1 MKSRI
6 NEIIDKK
13 MKYEVHDKVLAI
25 ANRKRNSCVQI
36 LRLSFSIIVLTIMLF
51 MFMNNNYA
59 KYDFKDNIIINE
71 RKSMGGSRIDAIAI
85 PIYNNND
92 YKNNEGISEYKFYK
106 DIELLSK
113 YDDISMYAIYGRK
126 NKSDKEYNVFNC
138 YNIVYI
144 NREDNKEIN
153 INFSRKNKPFR
164 DYHFDDVAFYS
175 IINDTKIK
183 IFKYED
189 IYFTEFIYNGV
200 NFDIELQNVD
210 KEELVVLLKSIIK

>member
-1 MKSRI
+1 
-6 NEIIDKK
+6 
-13 MKYEVHDKVLAI
+13 
-25 ANRKRNSCVQI
+25 
-36 LRLSFSIIVLTIMLF
+36 

-71 RKSMGGSRIDAIAI
+71 RKSMGGSKIDAIAI

-200 NFDIELQNVD
+200 NFNIELQNVD

>member
-1 MKSRI
+1 MFIFLFFCIFYSFL
-6 NEIIDKK
+6 
-13 MKYEVHDKVLAI
+13 V
-25 ANRKRNSCVQI
+25 I
-36 LRLSFSIIVLTIMLF
+36 LLV
-51 MFMNNNYA
+51 
-59 KYDFKDNIIINE
+59 
-71 RKSMGGSRIDAIAI
+71 
-85 PIYNNND
+85 
-92 YKNNEGISEYKFYK
+92 
-106 DIELLSK
+106 
-113 YDDISMYAIYGRK
+113 
-126 NKSDKEYNVFNC
+126 
-138 YNIVYI
+138 
-144 NREDNKEIN
+144 EIN

>member
-1 MKSRI
+1 
-6 NEIIDKK
+6 
-13 MKYEVHDKVLAI
+13 
-25 ANRKRNSCVQI
+25 
-36 LRLSFSIIVLTIMLF
+36 
-51 MFMNNNYA
+51 
-59 KYDFKDNIIINE
+59 
-71 RKSMGGSRIDAIAI
+71 
-85 PIYNNND
+85 
-92 YKNNEGISEYKFYK
+92 
-106 DIELLSK
+106 
-113 YDDISMYAIYGRK
+113 MYAIYGRK